1 MLVEVEFAFIK
12 DEYTCVVSV
21 YIVKTS
27 RRFLVGLVMCNGIV
41 SDIVTL
47 ILVSTFSF
55 RFKLDVDSLTDTN
68 MNVDC
73 LGYEY
78 K

>member
-1 MLVEVEFAFIK
+1 MQRRDVNVLHLR
-12 DEYTCVVSV
+12 YGVS
-21 YIVKTS
+21 VKTS
-27 RRFLVGLVMCNGIV
+27 RRFHVGLVMCNGIV

>member
-1 MLVEVEFAFIK
+1 MQRRDVNTLHLR
-12 DEYTCVVSV
+12 YSVS
-21 YIVKTS
+21 VKTS